1 MMRRKITMC
10 YQAPTIK
17 FSSRNSS
24 TVWDFTVKSLKLLKG
39 VTLLGVEHLQHFAIA
54 DVALVS
60 KEGDFKYESKGQE
73 CLLKEDEEEG
83 EEEEEEEGRRESGA
97 ESTTPPPPTIY
108 KYSFKLKFHTKIFG
122 TFKQTLVLDFGVRP
136 LLSKVGSSNKSDK
149 LRFVPTLF
157 QTVTADVVACSA
169 ESDLQSVR
177 ESIISISDPWDAT
190 NSEIAKFETALPQ
203 SSPDEEELLATFP
216 APQPALVANLATRWH
231 HLHKS
236 TSLALPHCLEL
247 PSWHYQL
254 VLTWYLHQP
263 ESHQLSLT
271 KRYSLTQ

>member
-1 MMRRKITMC
+1 MSDINVP

-60 KEGDFKYESKGQE
+60 KEGDLKYESKGQE
-73 CLLKEDEEEG
+73 CLLKEDEEEDGEEG
-83 EEEEEEEGRRESGA
+83 EEEGESGA

-136 LLSKVGSSNKSDK
+136 LLSKVGPIY
-149 LRFVPTLF
+149 R
-157 QTVTADVVACSA
+157 
-169 ESDLQSVR
+169 
-177 ESIISISDPWDAT
+177 T
-190 NSEIAKFETALPQ
+190 N
-203 SSPDEEELLATFP
+203 
-216 APQPALVANLATRWH
+216 
-231 HLHKS
+231 
-236 TSLALPHCLEL
+236 
-247 PSWHYQL
+247 
-254 VLTWYLHQP
+254 
-263 ESHQLSLT
+263 
-271 KRYSLTQ
+271 

>member
-1 MMRRKITMC
+1 MITKC
-10 YQAPTIK
+10 NQAPTIK

-24 TVWDFTVKSLKLLKG
+24 TIWDFTVKSLKLLKG

-73 CLLKEDEEEG
+73 CLLKDDDEEENEEGEEDEKEDEEEN
-83 EEEEEEEGRRESGA
+83 EKEEGRRESAA

-136 LLSKVGSSNKSDK
+136 LLSKVRRQYKNLRRKKSN
-149 LRFVPTLF
+149 PLF
-157 QTVTADVVACSA
+157 LQTVIADVVSCSA

-177 ESIISISDPWDAT
+177 ESIISISDPWDST
-190 NSEIAKFETALPQ
+190 NSEIAKFEPALPQ
-203 SSPDEEELLATFP
+203 SNPDEEELLEKFR
-216 APQPALVANLATRWH
+216 APQV
-231 HLHKS
+231 S
-236 TSLALPHCLEL
+236 TIS
-247 PSWHYQL
+247 
-254 VLTWYLHQP
+254 
-263 ESHQLSLT
+263 
-271 KRYSLTQ
+271 R